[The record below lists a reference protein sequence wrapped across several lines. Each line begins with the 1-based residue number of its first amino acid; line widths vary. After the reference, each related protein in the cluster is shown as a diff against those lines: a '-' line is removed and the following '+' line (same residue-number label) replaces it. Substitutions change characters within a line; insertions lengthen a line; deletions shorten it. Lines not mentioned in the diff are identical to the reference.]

1 MPLSKRALVFDE
13 SSMHH
18 VTQSTHIT
26 PSVSIEYAC
35 VDGGDVKGLNFGSDV
50 TQIVLGP
57 KHKRF
62 HVKFIHLE

>member
-1 MPLSKRALVFDE
+1 
-13 SSMHH
+13 MHH
-18 VTQSTHIT
+18 VTQSTHII

-35 VDGGDVKGLNFGSDV
+35 VDGGDVQGLNFGSGV

-62 HVKFIHLE
+62 HVEFIHLE